1 MDILIQHSIAKS
13 EPLT

>member
-1 MDILIQHSIAKS
+1 MDMLIQHSIAKS